1 MRTEVYSDF
10 EMQKRCMTREIERT
24 EIQNM
29 KLQDEYNKILKKY
42 EERLG
47 MNEALRSKEMKEL
60 DEELKKQMQL
70 STKKIKDK
78 NELEALKKSLS
89 NTGRGVSAI

>member
-1 MRTEVYSDF
+1 
-10 EMQKRCMTREIERT
+10 
-24 EIQNM
+24 M

-60 DEELKKQMQL
+60 DEELKKQM
-70 STKKIKDK
+70 
-78 NELEALKKSLS
+78 
-89 NTGRGVSAI
+89 